1 MSLVTIRETE
11 RDGDVSFT
19 TEYTFS
25 SFEDFLKW
33 EDYKQKVLK
42 ESLTSFEEMLNQGEE
57 KELQGESIYDK
68 LVGLK
73 ETKH

>member
-11 RDGDVSFT
+11 RAGDVSFT

-42 ESLTSFEEMLNQGEE
+42 EAFEEMLNRGEE
-57 KELQGESIYDK
+57 GLQGESMYDK
-68 LVGLK
+68 LFGLK
-73 ETKH
+73 DTKH